1 MLSDNSQIG
10 ELDKFESNFETK
22 NYKEIIEASQVYI
35 SKLTLKISKVSEIS
49 ESDLEN
55 LFVIFNKFKFVI
67 LECEPLLN
75 IQDNLLALKKY
86 FGRIKRHKRS
96 LENGISVIENLGNS
110 PLSNTYLATTNQTH
124 LMHTDG
130 PFEIEPP
137 KIVAMQCERSSKEGG
152 LSQIVYAESVY
163 EYLMKN
169 HFQELVDLFTYPL
182 TITRDHQTAT
192 QKIFVEQEGRISM
205 IFRADS
211 IISTTIPLQLEKA
224 FNIIKHYVNCLNNQL
239 IFKLQA
245 NQIILLDNTSV
256 LHGRTSFPC
265 NEARKLNRLWFD
277 GNSEYSHH
285 LQLGF
290 IPRSKLLN
298 NGRN

>member
-1 MLSDNSQIG
+1 MLMSDDYQ
-10 ELDKFESNFETK
+10 LSNKNKIETILR
-22 NYKEIIEASQVYI
+22 EIIEYSKDYI
-35 SKLTLKISKVSEIS
+35 NQLTIKISKVTDIS
-49 ESDLEN
+49 DIEEKK
-55 LFVIFNKFKFVI
+55 LFEIFNQFKFVI
-67 LECEPLLN
+67 LECEQLPD
-75 IQDNLLALKKY
+75 IQENLLALTKY
-86 FGRIKRHKRS
+86 FGCIKRHKRS
-96 LENGISVIENLGNS
+96 LENGITLIENLGNS
-110 PLSNTYLATTNQTH
+110 PLSNNYLATTNQTH

-137 KIVAMQCERSSKEGG
+137 KIVAMQCERPSKEGG

-169 HFQELVDLFTYPL
+169 HFQELLDLFTYPL
-182 TITRDHQTAT
+182 TITRDHQTAK
-192 QKIFVEQEGRISM
+192 QKIFVEREGRISM

-211 IISTTIPLQLEKA
+211 IISTAIPIQLEKA
-224 FNIIKHYVNCLNNQL
+224 FNIIKHYANCLNNQL

-256 LHGRTSFPC
+256 LHGRTSFPDH
-265 NEARKLNRLWFD
+265 EDRKLNRLWFD

-290 IPRSKLLN
+290 IPRSKFLN
-298 NGRN
+298 NGEN